1 MNDSVIIWDFLNV
14 YIYVYI
20 YIYVS
25 IYISIKKRK
34 EVHDFFLTGMYVYI
48 WQ

>member
-1 MNDSVIIWDFLNV
+1 M

-25 IYISIKKRK
+25 IHIT
-34 EVHDFFLTGMYVYI
+34 FVYI
-48 WQ
+48 YILYTHMDFIDHNDNSALMNTGHI